1 MSHFNRAFSKLLYKG
16 HRHIGFSVSL
26 VLILLSLT
34 GIALNHTNELQL
46 DQRFIKSPFILDW
59 YGITRS
65 KNPKSYAIQSHWLSQ
80 LEDTLYLDHKAIL
93 ETKEPLIGAVSMTN
107 FTVAA
112 FPNTLLLLTP
122 KGELIESI
130 SKANIEKIA
139 LQKQLIFIRSQQQV
153 YSSNDQLLSWQKTEQ
168 QPVAWSEKSP
178 LPRMMAE
185 ELKQKSRERILDYE
199 RLILDIHSGRF
210 FGTWGVY
217 LMDVSAILLIFL
229 AITGMWFWLRHS
241 IKRINK
247 RNR

>member
-1 MSHFNRAFSKLLYKG
+1 MTHFSREFSKLLYKG
-16 HRHIGFSVSL
+16 HRHIGFAISL
-26 VLILLSLT
+26 ILILLSLT
-34 GIALNHTNELQL
+34 GIALNHTSELQL

-65 KNPKSYAIQSHWLSQ
+65 KSPKSYAIQSHWLSQ

-93 ETKEPLIGAVSMTN
+93 ETKEPLIGAISSAN
-107 FTVAA
+107 FIVAA
-112 FPNTLLLLTP
+112 LPNTLLLLTP
-122 KGELIESI
+122 EGELIESV

-139 LQKQLIFIRSQQQV
+139 QQKNVIFIQSQQQV
-153 YSSNDQLLSWQKTEQ
+153 YSSHDQLLSWQKAEYL
-168 QPVAWSEKSP
+168 PKAWSLQSP
-178 LPRMMAE
+178 LPPMMTK
-185 ELKQKSRERILDYE
+185 ELKQRSRERILDYE

-229 AITGMWFWLRHS
+229 AITGVWFWLRHS
-241 IKRINK
+241 IKRMNK